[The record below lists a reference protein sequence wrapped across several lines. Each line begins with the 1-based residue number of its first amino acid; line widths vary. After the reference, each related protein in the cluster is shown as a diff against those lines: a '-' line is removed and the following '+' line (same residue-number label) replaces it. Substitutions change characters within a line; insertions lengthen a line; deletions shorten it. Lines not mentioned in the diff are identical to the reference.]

1 MPNDEKHRILVVD
14 DEPSIVDAVATSL
27 RYEGF
32 EVEEATTGRSALA
45 AAQERPHDLIVLD
58 VMLPD
63 LDGLE
68 VTRRLRADGVR
79 VPILFLTARDALE
92 DKIAGLTVGGDDYV
106 TKPFALAEIVARSRA
121 ILRRVGATG
130 GEDDG
135 VLAFADVVMDE
146 AAHEVRRGGEDIQLT
161 ATEFN
166 LLRFFLMNP
175 RQVLSKAQILDHVW
189 HYDFGGDANVVETYV
204 SYLRKKL
211 ERHGPPLI
219 HTIRLVGYT
228 LREPA
233 PES

>member
-1 MPNDEKHRILVVD
+1 MKTDSGPRVLVVD

-32 EVEEATTGRSALA
+32 TVDEAMTGRKALA
-45 AAQERPHDLIVLD
+45 QAQEDPPDLVILD

-121 ILRRVGATG
+121 ILRRVGAG
-130 GEDDG
+130 DEDDG
-135 VLAFADVVMDE
+135 VLSFSDVEMDE
-146 AAHEVRRGGEDIQLT
+146 AAHEVRRAGHQIQLT